1 MGVSK
6 NNGTPKSSILKGF
19 SIINHPFWGKKP
31 YFWKHS
37 NEGLFFW
44 GWFFR
49 PEIPKRFSGSK
60 ESSRSWGESWKFS
73 QVRFGTRKNCLV
85 ISRCDLFGMVKTWP
99 ASRGLLRDLQ
109 LYRGWRGH
117 ELNHLV
123 VFCVFFPPKTDSPD
137 VERVMFENKISR
149 TCKMCGENK
158 IWKAACY
165 VDQNEGIVNVRFS
178 PRVLF
183 FIPLR
188 QFSWCLLRTSLQF
201 LAIVSTA
208 KSAGFHAI
216 VCNKPTQSHGFE
228 FQVGK
233 LCWGGS
239 PRGFLSPPKN
249 GFLRNLVI
257 DLRNKRTVFLLLD
270 NVFCWLPG
278 TPRPTIL

>member
-165 VDQNEGIVNVRFS
+165 VDQKWRYCKCAIFTEGLIFHSLKTVFLMFAKDFPTIPSHCFNGKIRRLSCYCVQQANSEPRFRIPGGKVVLGRFS
-178 PRVLF
+178 PWLF
-183 FIPLR
+183 VPP
-188 QFSWCLLRTSLQF
+188 Q
-201 LAIVSTA
+201 
-208 KSAGFHAI
+208 KMGFWE
-216 VCNKPTQSHGFE
+216 T
-228 FQVGK
+228 
-233 LCWGGS
+233 W
-239 PRGFLSPPKN
+239 
-249 GFLRNLVI
+249 
-257 DLRNKRTVFLLLD
+257 
-270 NVFCWLPG
+270 WL
-278 TPRPTIL
+278 I